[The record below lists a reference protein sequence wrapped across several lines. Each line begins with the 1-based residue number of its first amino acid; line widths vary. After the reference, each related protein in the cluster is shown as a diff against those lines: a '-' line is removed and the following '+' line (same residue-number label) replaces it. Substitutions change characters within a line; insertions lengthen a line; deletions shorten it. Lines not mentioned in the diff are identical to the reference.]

1 MRLLLIN
8 IFRFFFIISFQ
19 IFVLNNIDF
28 GPLNYLLSPVV
39 YIAFIITFPNSY
51 SKYVLLIIAFLLGL
65 TVDIFLNTYG
75 IHASACLLIAYTR
88 PFMMRQLEAQ
98 NTFDESFDLTIHSIE
113 KTSYIKYLTTL
124 TFIFFLWLFILE
136 EFSFS
141 YIFIIIIKTILSTIF
156 SVLLI
161 LLGQFLL
168 FKKQK
173 I

>member
-8 IFRFFFIISFQ
+8 IFRFFFIIFLQ
-19 IFVLNNIDF
+19 IFVLNNLDF
-28 GPLNYLLSPVV
+28 GPLNYLLSPVI
-39 YIAFIITFPNSY
+39 YISYIITFPNNY
-51 SKYVLLIIAFLLGL
+51 SKYILLIIAFVLGL
-65 TVDIFLNTYG
+65 TVDMFLNTHG
-75 IHASACLLIAYTR
+75 IHASACLLMAYSR
-88 PFMMRQLEAQ
+88 VFMVKQLEAQ
-98 NTFDESFDLTIHSIE
+98 NTFEGSYNLTIHTIE
-113 KTSYIKYLTTL
+113 KTSYVKYVTIL

-141 YIFIIIIKTILSTIF
+141 YLFIILFKTILSTVF

-161 LLGQFLL
+161 LIGQYLF

>member
-8 IFRFFFIISFQ
+8 IFRFFFIIFFQ
-19 IFVLNNIDF
+19 IFVLNNVDF
-28 GPLNYLLSPVV
+28 GPLNYLLSPMV

-65 TVDIFLNTYG
+65 TVDMFLNTYG
-75 IHASACLLIAYTR
+75 IHASACVLMAYSRT
-88 PFMMRQLEAQ
+88 FMIRQLETQ
-98 NTFDESFDLTIHSIE
+98 NTFDESFDLTIHTIE
-113 KTSYIKYLTTL
+113 KTSYTKYVATL
-124 TFIFFLWLFILE
+124 TFIFFLWLFLLE

-141 YIFIIIIKTILSTIF
+141 NIFIILLKTILSTIF

-161 LLGQFLL
+161 ILGQYLL